1 MESVMEAHPKHELKP
16 ASGIV
21 SAGFDDFRWP
31 HPVLILREEPR
42 PAIVPSIQGDYAGVR
57 LSKLKVVARQAAPK
71 HGQHPLIAKNPQ
83 APQRRSAARVI
94 LPWTSRLATLVI
106 ALLAVLVSIAAWG
119 HYVRAPW
126 TRDGRIRAQVASV
139 APQIS
144 GQITE
149 LRIADNQFVHKG
161 DVLYVIDP
169 FDFEVALRTNTA
181 SLKQKAADLQVKEV
195 QSERKLHLSYA
206 ATTPEQQQIYKGN
219 AIQAKGAF
227 EAMQQQVAQAEI
239 NLSRTQVRSP
249 VNGYVTNLLLRV
261 GDYAHQGVTNV
272 SIIDT
277 DSYWVDGYFE
287 ETQMA
292 RVCVGDRAE
301 AKLMGYSSP
310 IIGHVTTVTRGV
322 SVSNAAAGAQGL
334 PNVDPVYTWV
344 RLAQRVPVRI
354 AIDAVPPD
362 VPLVS
367 GMTATVTIRDDSDAG
382 QSTRFGRL
390 RREVTTSLS
399 GVFNG
404 PSARPGC
411 IPAITTERGP
421 TQSLPPTQAQP
432 SLTPEEINPGL
443 APGLNVSPRN
453 VGLPTSPAIGSKVRG
468 KISND

>member
-1 MESVMEAHPKHELKP
+1 METLIKHELN
-16 ASGIV
+16 
-21 SAGFDDFRWP
+21 
-31 HPVLILREEPR
+31 LREEPGSA
-42 PAIVPSIQGDYAGVR
+42 PADPASTQGDGARANPSELNVALRRARPKHDQYPSVSANTPAR
-57 LSKLKVVARQAAPK
+57 ERRFVAR
-71 HGQHPLIAKNPQ
+71 
-83 APQRRSAARVI
+83 VV

-106 ALLAVLVSIAAWG
+106 ALVAVLISIVAWG
-119 HYVRAPW
+119 HYVMAPW

-149 LRIADNQFVHKG
+149 LRIADNQFVHRG

-195 QSERKLHLSYA
+195 QSERRQHLSSL
-206 ATTPEQQQIYKGN
+206 ATTPEEQQIYKGT
-219 AIQAKGAF
+219 AIQAKAGF
-227 EAMQQQVAQAEI
+227 EAAQQQVAQAEI

-261 GDYAHQGVTNV
+261 GDYAHQGATSV

-301 AKLMGYSSP
+301 VKLMGYSSP
-310 IIGHVTTVTRGV
+310 IVGHVTTVTRGV

-367 GMTATVTIRDDSDAG
+367 GMTATVTIRDDSDAD
-382 QSTRFGRL
+382 QSSRFGRL
-390 RREVTTSLS
+390 RREVTMSLS
-399 GVFNG
+399 DVFNG

-411 IPAITTERGP
+411 IPAITTERGA
-421 TQSLPPTQAQP
+421 TQSLPSTQGQP

-443 APGLNVSPRN
+443 APGLNASPQDVR
-453 VGLPTSPAIGSKVRG
+453 LPTGNAGKKVRG
-468 KISND
+468 KISED